1 MRLNLGNIYDDYFE
15 YEIMKKYFIIW
26 YISPD
31 KTYEEEVS
39 ATKYAEAIL
48 EELDNNQ
55 NPMCIPYSTYVRYY
69 FRTKNMDKF
78 EELSVNAP
86 KVYEELY
93 KILYPE
99 KFKYENEIV
108 RHRIKHIDDTVNELI
123 TNASTI
129 SNSTINNFSISK
141 HSIDLYIETEI
152 FDFIHRSLSKEQEKI
167 FLKYFFEDI
176 PQEKI
181 AKLENVNQSTISRYL
196 RESINKLKKEFFK
209 KF

>member
-1 MRLNLGNIYDDYFE
+1 
-15 YEIMKKYFIIW
+15 
-26 YISPD
+26 
-31 KTYEEEVS
+31 
-39 ATKYAEAIL
+39 
-48 EELDNNQ
+48 
-55 NPMCIPYSTYVRYY
+55 MCIPYSTYVRYY

-86 KVYEELY
+86 KVYDELY

-108 RHRIKHIDDTVNELI
+108 RHRVKHIDDTVNKLI
-123 TNASTI
+123 TNTSTI
-129 SNSTINNFSISK
+129 SNSGVGRHTI
-141 HSIDLYIETEI
+141 DPYIETEI
-152 FDFIHRSLSKEQEKI
+152 FDFIHRSLSKEHEKI

-209 KF
+209 NF

>member
-39 ATKYAEAIL
+39 VNKYAEALL
-48 EELDNNQ
+48 EEIDNNQ

-86 KVYEELY
+86 KVYDELY

-108 RHRIKHIDDTVNELI
+108 RHRVKHIDDTVNELI
-123 TNASTI
+123 TNTSTI
-129 SNSTINNFSISK
+129 SNSAIGKHTI
-141 HSIDLYIETEI
+141 DPYIETEI
-152 FDFIHRSLSKEQEKI
+152 FDFIHRSLSKGHEKI

>member
-39 ATKYAEAIL
+39 VNKYAEALL
-48 EELDNNQ
+48 EEIDNNQ

-69 FRTKNMDKF
+69 FRMKNMDKF
-78 EELSVNAP
+78 EEICVNAP
-86 KVYEELY
+86 KVYDELY

-108 RHRIKHIDDTVNELI
+108 RHRVKHIDDTVNELI
-123 TNASTI
+123 TNTSTI
-129 SNSTINNFSISK
+129 SNSGVGRHTI
-141 HSIDLYIETEI
+141 DPYIETEI
-152 FDFIHRSLSKEQEKI
+152 FDFIHRSLSKEHEKI

>member
-26 YISPD
+26 YISPG

-39 ATKYAEAIL
+39 VTKYAEALL
-48 EELDNNQ
+48 EEIENNQ
-55 NPMCIPYSTYVRYY
+55 NPLCIPYSTYVRYY
-69 FRTKNMDKF
+69 FRMKNMDKF
-78 EELSVNAP
+78 QEIYVNAP
-86 KVYEELY
+86 KVYDELY

-99 KFKYENEIV
+99 KFRYENEIV
-108 RHRIKHIDDTVNELI
+108 RHRIKHIDDTLNELI
-123 TNASTI
+123 TNAGTI
-129 SNSTINNFSISK
+129 STSATGRNTI
-141 HSIDLYIETEI
+141 DPYIEIEI
-152 FDFIHRSLSKEQEKI
+152 YDFIHRSLSKEHAKI

>member
-39 ATKYAEAIL
+39 VNKYAEALL
-48 EELDNNQ
+48 EEIDNNQ

-69 FRTKNMDKF
+69 FRMKNMDKF
-78 EELSVNAP
+78 EEICVNAP
-86 KVYEELY
+86 KVYDELY

-108 RHRIKHIDDTVNELI
+108 RHRVKHIDDTVNELI
-123 TNASTI
+123 TNT
-129 SNSTINNFSISK
+129 STINNSGVGR
-141 HSIDLYIETEI
+141 HTIDPYIETEI
-152 FDFIHRSLSKEQEKI
+152 FDFIHRSLSKEHEKI

>member
-1 MRLNLGNIYDDYFE
+1 
-15 YEIMKKYFIIW
+15 MKRYFIIW

-39 ATKYAEAIL
+39 VNKYAEALL
-48 EELDNNQ
+48 EEIENNQ
-55 NPMCIPYSTYVRYY
+55 NPLCIPYSTYVRYY
-69 FRTKNMDKF
+69 FRMKNMDKF
-78 EELSVNAP
+78 EEIHVNAP
-86 KVYEELY
+86 KVYDELY
-93 KILYPE
+93 SILYPE

-123 TNASTI
+123 TNAGTI
-129 SNSTINNFSISK
+129 SNSATRRNA
-141 HSIDLYIETEI
+141 IDPYIEIEI
-152 FDFIHRSLSKEQEKI
+152 YDFIHRSLSKEHAKI

-181 AKLENVNQSTISRYL
+181 ARLENVNQSTISRYL

-209 KF
+209 KS

>member
-48 EELDNNQ
+48 QEIENNQ
-55 NPMCIPYSTYVRYY
+55 NPLCIPYSTYVRYY
-69 FRTKNMDKF
+69 FRMKNMDKF
-78 EELSVNAP
+78 EEIYVNAP
-86 KVYEELY
+86 KVYDELY

-99 KFKYENEIV
+99 KFRYENEIV
-108 RHRIKHIDDTVNELI
+108 RHRIKHIDNTLNELI
-123 TNASTI
+123 TNAGTI
-129 SNSTINNFSISK
+129 RTSATGRNTI
-141 HSIDLYIETEI
+141 DPYIEIEI
-152 FDFIHRSLSKEQEKI
+152 YDFIHRSLSKEHAKI

>member
-39 ATKYAEAIL
+39 VNKYAEALL
-48 EELDNNQ
+48 EEIENNQ
-55 NPMCIPYSTYVRYY
+55 NPLCIPYSTYVRYY
-69 FRTKNMDKF
+69 FRMKNMDKF
-78 EELSVNAP
+78 EEIYVNAP
-86 KVYEELY
+86 KVYDELY

-108 RHRIKHIDDTVNELI
+108 RHRIKHIDDTINELL
-123 TNASTI
+123 TNTSTI
-129 SNSTINNFSISK
+129 SNSTTGRNP
-141 HSIDLYIETEI
+141 IDPYIEIEI
-152 FDFIHRSLSKEQEKI
+152 YDFIHRSLSKEHAKI

-181 AKLENVNQSTISRYL
+181 ARLENVNQSTISRYL

>member
-26 YISPD
+26 YISPG
-31 KTYEEEVS
+31 KTYEEEVPVN
-39 ATKYAEAIL
+39 KYAEAIL
-48 EELDNNQ
+48 EETENNQ
-55 NPMCIPYSTYVRYY
+55 NAICIPYSTYVRYY
-69 FRTKNMDKF
+69 FRMKNMDKF
-78 EELSVNAP
+78 EEISVNAP

-93 KILYPE
+93 SILYPE

-108 RHRIKHIDDTVNELI
+108 RHRIKCIDDPINELL
-123 TNASTI
+123 TNTSII
-129 SNSTINNFSISK
+129 SNSANGRNTV
-141 HSIDLYIETEI
+141 DPYIEIEI
-152 FDFIHRSLSKEQEKI
+152 YDFIHRSLSKEHEKI
-167 FLKYFFEDI
+167 FLKYFFEEI

-181 AKLENVNQSTISRYL
+181 VKLENVNQSTISRYL

>member
-26 YISPD
+26 YISPG

-39 ATKYAEAIL
+39 VNKYAEAIL
-48 EELDNNQ
+48 EETENNQ

-69 FRTKNMDKF
+69 FRMRNMDKF
-78 EELSVNAP
+78 EEIYVNAP
-86 KVYEELY
+86 KVYDELY
-93 KILYPE
+93 RILYPE

-123 TNASTI
+123 TNTGTI
-129 SNSTINNFSISK
+129 STSATKRNTI
-141 HSIDLYIETEI
+141 DPYIEIEI
-152 FDFIHRSLSKEQEKI
+152 YDFIHRSLSKEHAKI

-196 RESINKLKKEFFK
+196 RESINKLKKEFLK

>member
-26 YISPD
+26 HIYPG

-39 ATKYAEAIL
+39 VNKYAEALL
-48 EELDNNQ
+48 EEIENNQ

-69 FRTKNMDKF
+69 FRMKNMDKF
-78 EELSVNAP
+78 EEIYVNAL
-86 KVYEELY
+86 KVYDELY
-93 KILYPE
+93 RILYPE

-108 RHRIKHIDDTVNELI
+108 RHRIKRIDGAINELI

-129 SNSTINNFSISK
+129 SNSRIGRCN
-141 HSIDLYIETEI
+141 IDPYIETEI
-152 FDFIHRSLSKEQEKI
+152 YDFIHRSLSKEHEKI

-196 RESINKLKKEFFK
+196 RKSINKLKKEFFK

>member
-39 ATKYAEAIL
+39 VNKYAEAIL
-48 EELDNNQ
+48 QEIENNQ
-55 NPMCIPYSTYVRYY
+55 NPLCIPYSTYVRYY
-69 FRTKNMDKF
+69 FRMKNMDKF
-78 EELSVNAP
+78 QELCANAP
-86 KVYEELY
+86 EIYEELY
-93 KILYPE
+93 RILYPE

-108 RHRIKHIDDTVNELI
+108 RHRIKRIDDTVNELL
-123 TNASTI
+123 TNTSTI
-129 SNSTINNFSISK
+129 SNSITGRN
-141 HSIDLYIETEI
+141 SIDPYIEIEI
-152 FDFIHRSLSKEQEKI
+152 YDFIHRSLSKEHAKI